1 MADFLSLVPLP
12 ERGKHLGY
20 NNTTVTTCPHGDHR
34 CNLQC
39 IGTIE
44 IFPFAR
50 LNAFANVRKDQVKH
64 LICKLSQNSIPGFAK
79 VELKFMFSELT
90 FNIIMTMVT
99 GKRYYGN
106 GDDVSVDKEEAG
118 QFWQIMKEIF
128 AHSIAV
134 NPAD

>member
-12 ERGKHLGY
+12 EHGKHLGY
-20 NNTTVTTCPHGDHR
+20 NNTTVTTCSCGDHR
-34 CNLQC
+34 RNLQR
-39 IGTIE
+39 IGAIE

-128 AHSIAV
+128 AHSIAA
-134 NPAD
+134 NRAD